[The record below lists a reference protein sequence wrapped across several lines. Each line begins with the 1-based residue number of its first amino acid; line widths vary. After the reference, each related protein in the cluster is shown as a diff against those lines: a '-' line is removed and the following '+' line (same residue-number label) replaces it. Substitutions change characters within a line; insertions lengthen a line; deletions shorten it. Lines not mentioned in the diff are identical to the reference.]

1 MSLFIVNLVA
11 SSNLEKQYAKK
22 CYQNFDKILQKYMWK
37 CYFLVKLKKKIFLTL
52 LKMNTYFTGISEGFC

>member
-37 CYFLVKLKKKIFLTL
+37 CYFLVKLKKNDFLTL
-52 LKMNTYFTGISEGFC
+52 LKMNTYFTGIFEGFC

>member
-37 CYFLVKLKKKIFLTL
+37 CYFLVKLKKNIFLTL